1 MTACCLPGWPRCP
14 GRSPPRWPA
23 VDLPGSDF
31 DPVLT
36 ELMREGP
43 VTRISLPNGEGWA
56 WLVTRHDDVRL
67 VTNDPRFGREA
78 VMDRQVTRLAPHF
91 KPRPG
96 SLAFADQPD
105 HNRLRRAVAGA
116 FTVGATK
123 RLRPRAQ
130 EILDGLVDGILAEG
144 PPADLVGGTWSPSR
158 SRSSAR

>member
-1 MTACCLPGWPRCP
+1 MTEETISQAV
-14 GRSPPRWPA
+14 PPVRDWPA

-91 KPRPG
+91 IPARGAVGFLDPPDHTRCAARWPRP
-96 SLAFADQPD
+96 SP
-105 HNRLRRAVAGA
+105 RGA
-116 FTVGATK
+116 WSGCASGPGACSTS
-123 RLRPRAQ
+123 
-130 EILDGLVDGILAEG
+130 
-144 PPADLVGGTWSPSR
+144 WSTPC
-158 SRSSAR
+158 